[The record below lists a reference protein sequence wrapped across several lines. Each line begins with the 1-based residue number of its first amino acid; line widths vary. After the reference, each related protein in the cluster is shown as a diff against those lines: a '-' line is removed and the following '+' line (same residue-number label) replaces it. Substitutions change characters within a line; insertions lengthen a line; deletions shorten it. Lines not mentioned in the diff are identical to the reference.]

1 MARRRIPKKPDYEAV
16 RKHAARQLDA
26 LFTHLDRNRSTYA
39 DVNREF
45 YPLGVAGWTK
55 DSEDIADSELYD
67 EEHRMLTTMPLICRG
82 KGSAG
87 FNANL
92 TPPASPWFRL
102 KSSAVAEDKASHSR
116 KSALD
121 TVTEAAR
128 EVMSRSNTYKS
139 LAKLYDHLLV
149 NGFGCMLVTHDE
161 RYTVSVR
168 TLRPGTY
175 ALGIGSD
182 GMVNRCVRR
191 FAWTAEQIVDAF
203 GEAGVPER
211 IRNQYSN
218 VKRYYTVYNLIEP
231 HARNRNDK
239 IAAKTGLVEDFEYRS
254 IYWLKDGNDNDPQCG
269 VVEISG
275 FAVKPIIAPRFD
287 YELGD
292 TYGTSP
298 CINAL
303 SLARGAQTF
312 RYDTLNIS
320 GLRGNPPL
328 VVSAEFK
335 DEGFDAGRGG
345 INYARYGDQNRSMAL
360 PVFAQPPDAEDAR
373 KSLAEVVDE
382 IKTLLFVTAFQTIDS
397 LKMNKGVKTATEVDA
412 LVRENMEA
420 LGPVVMNLDRELLDP
435 LVSAVVH
442 YVLASGKLD
451 LDEDGLSAL
460 DGGEIEYVSQIH
472 IAARQTTIAT
482 LRDNAQLVLNL
493 SQVFPQAR
501 HRLDVDKTI
510 DKYAEL
516 TGCPEAIFA
525 DDADVEKARQADE
538 KAAQEM
544 QQLQQAETLSK
555 AAAAAGGM
563 PTDPEH
569 AGSRLVEALSG
580 GAL

>member
-1 MARRRIPKKPDYEAV
+1 MARRIPRKPDYEAV

-26 LFTHLDRNRSTYA
+26 LFTHLDRNRSVYA

-55 DSEDIADSELYD
+55 EAEDLADSELYD
-67 EEHRMLTTMPLICRG
+67 EEHRMLTTMPLICHG

-102 KSSAVAEDKASHSR
+102 KNSAASADEASHSR

-121 TVTEAAR
+121 KVTEAAR

-149 NGFGCMLVTHDE
+149 NGFGCMLVTRDE
-161 RYTVSVR
+161 RYTVNVR

-182 GMVNRCVRR
+182 GIVNRCVRR
-191 FAWTAEQIVDAF
+191 FAWTAEQIVDSF

-211 IRNQYSN
+211 IRTKYGN
-218 VKRYYTVYNLIEP
+218 VKAFFTVYNLIEP
-231 HARNRNDK
+231 HAKSRNDK
-239 IAAKTGLVEDFEYRS
+239 VAAKTGLAEDFEYRS
-254 IYWLKDGNDNDPQCG
+254 IYWLKDAGVNDPQAG
-269 VVEISG
+269 VLEISG

-298 CINAL
+298 CIKAL

-312 RYDTLNIS
+312 RFDTLNIS

-360 PVFAQPPDAEDAR
+360 PVFAQAPDAEDAR

-382 IKTLLFVTAFQTIDS
+382 MKTLLFVTAFQTIDS
-397 LKMNKGVKTATEVDA
+397 LKMSKGIRTATEVDA
-412 LVRENMEA
+412 LVRENMET

-442 YVLASGKLD
+442 YVLAGGGVD
-451 LDEDGLSAL
+451 LGADGEAAL

-472 IAARQTTIAT
+472 IAARQSSIAT
-482 LRDNAQLVLNL
+482 LRDNAQFVLGL
-493 SQVFPQAR
+493 SEVFPQAR
-501 HRLDVDKTI
+501 HRINVDRAI
-510 DKYAEL
+510 NKYAEL
-516 TGCPEAIFA
+516 TGCPEAMFA
-525 DDADVEKARQADE
+525 DETDVAAAREADAQAARQ
-538 KAAQEM
+538 QQQM
-544 QQLQQAETLSK
+544 QQLETVAK
-555 AAAAAGGM
+555 AAGTAGGM
-563 PTDPEH
+563 PTDDGH
-569 AGSRLVEALSG
+569 AGSRIVQALSG

>member
-1 MARRRIPKKPDYEAV
+1 MARRIAGKPDYEAV
-16 RKHAARQLDA
+16 RKHAARQLEA
-26 LFTHLDRNRSTYA
+26 LFGHLDRNRSLYA

-55 DSEDIADSELYD
+55 NAEDIADSELYD
-67 EEHRMLTTMPLICRG
+67 EEHRMLTTMPLICHG

-102 KSSAVAEDKASHSR
+102 KSSAATEESASHT
-116 KSALD
+116 KKTALD
-121 TVTEAAR
+121 KVTEAAR
-128 EVMSRSNTYKS
+128 EVMSRSNTYKA

-149 NGFGCMLVTHDE
+149 NGFGCMLVTHDD
-161 RYTVSVR
+161 RFTVNVR

-175 ALGIGSD
+175 ALGIGPD

-191 FAWTAEQIVDAF
+191 FAWTAEQIVDSF
-203 GEAGVPER
+203 GEDGVPER
-211 IRNQYSN
+211 IKNQYGN
-218 VKRYYTVYNLIEP
+218 VKRFYTVYNLVEP
-231 HARNRNDK
+231 HARSRKDK
-239 IAAKTGLVEDFEYRS
+239 VAAKTGLAEDFEYRS
-254 IYWLKDGNDNDPQCG
+254 VYWLKDADANDPQSG
-269 VVEISG
+269 VLEISG

-298 CINAL
+298 CIKAL

-320 GLRGNPPL
+320 ALRGNPPL

-345 INYARYGDQNRSMAL
+345 INYARYGDQNRSMAM

-373 KSLAEVVDE
+373 QSLAEVVDE
-382 IKTLLFVTAFQTIDS
+382 IKTMLFVTSFQTIDS

-442 YVLASGKLD
+442 YVLAEGRVD
-451 LDEDGLSAL
+451 LGPEGEAAL

-472 IAARQTTIAT
+472 IAARQSTIAT
-482 LRDNAQLVLNL
+482 LRDNAQLILNL
-493 SQVFPQAR
+493 SQAYPQAR
-501 HRLDVDKTI
+501 HRLDVDRTI

-525 DDADVEKARQADE
+525 DEKSVEKGREADAA
-538 KAAQEM
+538 AAQQQ
-544 QQLQQAETLSK
+544 QQLQAMEAGSK

-563 PTDPEH
+563 PIDDMH
-569 AGSRLVEALSG
+569 AGSRLVQALSG
-580 GAL
+580 GML

>member
-1 MARRRIPKKPDYEAV
+1 MARRIPKKPDYCAV

-55 DSEDIADSELYD
+55 QAEDIADSELYD

-102 KSSAVAEDKASHSR
+102 KSSASTEDTASHSQ

-121 TVTEAAR
+121 KMTEAAR

-149 NGFGCMLVTHDE
+149 NGFGCMLVTHDKK
-161 RYTVSVR
+161 YTVSVR

-191 FAWTAEQIVDAF
+191 FAWTAEQIVDSF

-211 IRNQYSN
+211 IRNQYTN
-218 VKRYYTVYNLIEP
+218 VKRFYTVYNLIEP
-231 HARNRNDK
+231 HFKNRNDK
-239 IAAKTGLVEDFEYRS
+239 IAAKTGLADDFEYRS
-254 IYWLKDGNDNDPQCG
+254 IYWLKDGNDNDPQAG

-275 FAVKPIIAPRFD
+275 FQVKPIIAPRFD
-287 YELGD
+287 YEIGD

-345 INYARYGDQNRSMAL
+345 INYTRFGDQNRSMAL

-373 KSLAEVVDE
+373 KSLAEVIDE
-382 IKTLLFVTAFQTIDS
+382 MKTLLFVTAFQTIDS

-412 LVRENMEA
+412 LICENMEA
-420 LGPVVMNLDRELLDP
+420 LGPVVINLDRELLDP

-442 YVLASGKLD
+442 YVLADGRID
-451 LDEDGLSAL
+451 LGAEGDAAL
-460 DGGEIEYVSQIH
+460 EGGEIEYVSQIH
-472 IAARQTTIAT
+472 IAARQATIAT

-493 SQVFPQAR
+493 SQAYPQTR
-501 HRLDVDKTI
+501 HKLNPDKFI

-516 TGCPEAIFA
+516 TGCPVAIFA
-525 DDADVEKARQADE
+525 DESDVKKAREAD
-538 KAAQEM
+538 A
-544 QQLQQAETLSK
+544 K
-555 AAAAAGGM
+555 AAAEQQQLAQMETVAKAAGTAGGM

-569 AGSRLVEALSG
+569 AGSRIVEALSG
-580 GAL
+580 GVL

>member
-1 MARRRIPKKPDYEAV
+1 MSRKVARKPDWEAV

-26 LFTHLDRNRSTYA
+26 LFTHLDRNRTTYA

-55 DSEDIADSELYD
+55 EAEDIADSELYD
-67 EEHRMLTTMPLICRG
+67 EEHRMLTTMPLVCHG

-102 KSSAVAEDKASHSR
+102 KSAAAVEDKASHA
-116 KSALD
+116 KKDALD
-121 TVTEAAR
+121 KVTEATR

-149 NGFGCMLVTHDE
+149 NGFACMLVTKDPK
-161 RYTVSVR
+161 YTVSVR

-203 GEAGVPER
+203 GDKGVPER
-211 IRNQYSN
+211 IRNQYGN
-218 VKRYYTVYNLIEP
+218 VKRYYTVYNLVEP
-231 HARNRNDK
+231 HARSRNDK
-239 IAAKTGLVEDFEYRS
+239 LAAKTGLDRDFEYRS
-254 IYWLKDGNDNDPQCG
+254 IYWLKDGNANDPQSG
-269 VVEISG
+269 VLEIAG
-275 FAVKPIIAPRFD
+275 FAVRPIIAPRFD

-298 CINAL
+298 CIKAL

-320 GLRGNPPL
+320 GLRGKPPL

-335 DEGFDAGRGG
+335 DEGFDADRGG
-345 INYARYGDQNRSMAL
+345 INYARFGDQNRSMAY

-373 KSLAEVVDE
+373 QSLAEVVDE
-382 IKTLLFVTAFQTIDS
+382 MKTLLFVTAFQTIDS
-397 LKMNKGVKTATEVDA
+397 LKMNKGVKTATEVAA
-412 LVRENMEA
+412 LVRENMET

-442 YVLASGKLD
+442 YVL
-451 LDEDGLSAL
+451 EDGRIDLGPDGEAAL
-460 DGGEIEYVSQIH
+460 AGGEIEYVSQIH
-472 IAARQTTIAT
+472 VAARQTTIAT

-493 SQVFPQAR
+493 SQAYPKAK
-501 HRLDVDKTI
+501 HRLDVDRLI

-525 DDADVEKARQADE
+525 DDADVQAARDADT
-538 KAAQEM
+538 KAAA
-544 QQLQQAETLSK
+544 QLAQLTQTEILAKS
-555 AAAAAGGM
+555 AAAAGGM
-563 PTDPEH
+563 PTDQEH
-569 AGSRLVEALSG
+569 AGSKIIEALSG
-580 GAL
+580 GVV

>member
-1 MARRRIPKKPDYEAV
+1 MARRIPRKPKYGEV
-16 RKHAARQLDA
+16 RKHAAKQLDA

-55 DSEDIADSELYD
+55 DAEDIADSELYD
-67 EEHRMLTTMPLICRG
+67 EEHRMLTTTPLICLG

-92 TPPASPWFRL
+92 TPPASAWFRL
-102 KSSAVAEDKASHSR
+102 KTSANAKDDASHAR
-116 KSALD
+116 KTALD
-121 TVTEAAR
+121 KVTEAAR

-139 LAKLYDHLLV
+139 LAKLYDHILV
-149 NGFGCMLVTHDE
+149 NGFGCMLVTHDS
-161 RYTVSVR
+161 RYTVNVR

-182 GMVNRCVRR
+182 GIVNRCVRR

-211 IRNQYSN
+211 IKNKYGD
-218 VKRYYTVYNLIEP
+218 VKRHYTVYNLIEP

-239 IAAKTGLVEDFEYRS
+239 LAAKTGLDEEFEYRS

-298 CINAL
+298 CIKAL

-312 RYDTLNIS
+312 RYDTLSIS
-320 GLRGNPPL
+320 GLRCNPPL

-335 DEGFDAGRGG
+335 DEGFNAGRGG
-345 INYARYGDQNRSMAL
+345 INYTRFGDQNRSMAM
-360 PVFAQPPDAEDAR
+360 PVFSQPPDAEDAR
-373 KSLAEVVDE
+373 QSLAEVIDE
-382 IKTLLFVTAFQTIDS
+382 MKTLLFVTAFQTIDS

-442 YVLASGKLD
+442 YVLADNRLD
-451 LDEDGLSAL
+451 LGEEGEAAL

-472 IAARQTTIAT
+472 IAARQSTIAT
-482 LRDNAQLVLNL
+482 LRDNAQFILNL
-493 SQVFPQAR
+493 SQAYPQAR
-501 HRLDVDKTI
+501 HRLDVDGTI
-510 DKYAEL
+510 DKYADL
-516 TGCPEAIFA
+516 TGCPEGIFA
-525 DDADVEKARQADE
+525 SDDKVDKARKADV
-538 KAAQEM
+538 KAAAEM
-544 QQLQQAETLSK
+544 KNLQQVETLSK
-555 AAAAAGGM
+555 AAATAGGM

-569 AGSRLVEALSG
+569 AGSKIVEALSG

>member
-1 MARRRIPKKPDYEAV
+1 MARRIPRKPDYGAV
-16 RKHAARQLDA
+16 RKHAAKQLDA
-26 LFTHLDRNRSTYA
+26 LFEHLDRNRSTYA

-55 DSEDIADSELYD
+55 EAEDIADSELYD
-67 EEHRMLTTMPLICRG
+67 EEHRMLTTMPLICHN

-92 TPPASPWFRL
+92 TPPASAWFRL
-102 KSSAVAEDKASHSR
+102 KSSATDDEASHAR

-121 TVTEAAR
+121 KVTEAAR

-139 LAKLYDHLLV
+139 LAKLYDHMLV
-149 NGFGCMLVTHDE
+149 NGFGCMLVTHDD
-161 RYTVSVR
+161 RYTVNVR

-175 ALGIGSD
+175 ALGIGAD
-182 GMVNRCVRR
+182 GIVNRCARR

-211 IRNQYSN
+211 IRNQYGN
-218 VKRYYTVYNLIEP
+218 VKRFYTVYNLVEP
-231 HARNRNDK
+231 HATNRNDK
-239 IAAKTGLVEDFEYRS
+239 LAAKTGLDKDFEYRS
-254 IYWLKDGNDNDPQCG
+254 IYWLKDGNDNDPQSG
-269 VVEISG
+269 VLEISG

-298 CINAL
+298 CIKAL
-303 SLARGAQTF
+303 SIARGAQTF
-312 RYDTLNIS
+312 RYDTLSIS

-335 DEGFDAGRGG
+335 DEGFNAGRGG
-345 INYARYGDQNRSMAL
+345 INYTRYGDQNRSMAK

-373 KSLAEVVDE
+373 ASLAEVIDE
-382 IKTLLFVTAFQTIDS
+382 MKTLLFVTAFQTIDS

-435 LVSAVVH
+435 LVSVVVH
-442 YVLASGKLD
+442 YVLADGRLD
-451 LDEDGLSAL
+451 LGPGGEEAL
-460 DGGEIEYVSQIH
+460 GGGEIEYISQIH
-472 IAARQTTIAT
+472 VAARQSTIAT
-482 LRDNAQLVLNL
+482 LRDNAQLILNL
-493 SQVFPQAR
+493 SQAYPQAR
-501 HRLDVDKTI
+501 HRLDVDGMI
-510 DKYAEL
+510 DKYADL
-516 TGCPEAIFA
+516 TGCPEGIFA
-525 DDADVEKARQADE
+525 SDDEVEKAREADV
-538 KAAQEM
+538 KAAAEQ
-544 QQLQQAETLSK
+544 QQLQQVETFSK

-563 PTDPEH
+563 PTDDQH
-569 AGSRLVEALSG
+569 AGSRLVQALSG
-580 GAL
+580 GML

>member
-1 MARRRIPKKPDYEAV
+1 MARRIARKPDYEAV
-16 RKHAARQLDA
+16 RKHAAKQLDA
-26 LFTHLDRNRSTYA
+26 LFDHLDRNRSLYA

-55 DSEDIADSELYD
+55 DAEDIADSELYD
-67 EEHRMLTTMPLICRG
+67 EEHRMLTTMPLVCHG

-102 KSSAVAEDKASHSR
+102 KSSATTEDMASHSR
-116 KSALD
+116 KTALD
-121 TVTEAAR
+121 KVTEAAR

-149 NGFGCMLVTHDE
+149 NGFGCMLVTRDE
-161 RYTVSVR
+161 KYTVNVR

-191 FAWTAEQIVDAF
+191 FAWTAEQIIDSF

-211 IRNQYSN
+211 IRNQYGN
-218 VKRYYTVYNLIEP
+218 VKRFYTVYNLVEP
-231 HARNRNDK
+231 HAKNRNDK
-239 IAAKTGLVEDFEYRS
+239 LAAKTGLDEDFEYRS
-254 IYWLKDGNDNDPQCG
+254 IYWLKDAGANDPQSG
-269 VVEISG
+269 ILEISG
-275 FAVKPIIAPRFD
+275 FAIKPIIAPRFD

-298 CINAL
+298 CIKAL

-312 RYDTLNIS
+312 RYDSLNIS

-382 IKTLLFVTAFQTIDS
+382 MKTLLFVTAFQTIDS
-397 LKMNKGVKTATEVDA
+397 LKMNRGVKTATEVDA

-442 YVLASGKLD
+442 YVLASGSLD
-451 LDEDGLSAL
+451 LGMDGEAAL
-460 DGGEIEYVSQIH
+460 EGGEIEYVSQIH
-472 IAARQTTIAT
+472 IAARQSTIAT
-482 LRDNAQLVLNL
+482 LKDNAQLILNL
-493 SQVFPQAR
+493 SQAYPKAR
-501 HRLDVDKTI
+501 HRLDVDGTI
-510 DKYAEL
+510 NKYAEL

-525 DDADVEKARQADE
+525 KEADVEAARAADE
-538 KAAQEM
+538 KAAAQA
-544 QQLQQAETLSK
+544 QQLQAIETGAK

-563 PTDPEH
+563 PIDEQH
-569 AGSRLVEALSG
+569 AGSRLMEALSG
-580 GAL
+580 GVM

>member
-1 MARRRIPKKPDYEAV
+1 MPRRIPRKPNHEAV
-16 RKHAARQLDA
+16 RKHAVRQFDA
-26 LFTHLDRNRSTYA
+26 LFAHLDRNRSVYA

-55 DSEDIADSELYD
+55 DAEDIADSELYD
-67 EEHRMLTTMPLICRG
+67 EEHRMLTTMPLICRS
-82 KGSAG
+82 KGSSG

-102 KSSAVAEDKASHSR
+102 KSSANAGDKASHSY
-116 KSALD
+116 KAALD
-121 TVTEAAR
+121 KVTEAAR
-128 EVMSRSNTYKS
+128 EIMSRSNTYKS

-149 NGFGCMLVTHDE
+149 NGFGCMLVTRDE
-161 RYTVSVR
+161 RYTVNVR

-182 GMVNRCVRR
+182 GIVNRCVRR
-191 FAWTAEQIVDAF
+191 FAWTAEQIVDSF

-211 IRNQYSN
+211 IRTKYGN
-218 VKRYYTVYNLIEP
+218 VKAFFTVYNLIEP
-231 HARNRNDK
+231 HAKSRNDK
-239 IAAKTGLVEDFEYRS
+239 IAAKTGLAEDFEYRS
-254 IYWLKDGNDNDPQCG
+254 IYWLKDAGVNDPQAG
-269 VVEISG
+269 ILEISG
-275 FAVKPIIAPRFD
+275 FAIKPIIAPRFD

-298 CINAL
+298 CIKCL

-345 INYARYGDQNRSMAL
+345 INYARFGDQNRSMAL

-373 KSLAEVVDE
+373 KSLAEVIDE
-382 IKTLLFVTAFQTIDS
+382 MKTLLFVTAFQTIDS
-397 LKMNKGVKTATEVDA
+397 LKTNKGVKTATEVDA
-412 LVRENMEA
+412 LVRENMET

-442 YVLASGKLD
+442 YVLAGGTID
-451 LDEDGLSAL
+451 LGEEGAAAL

-472 IAARQTTIAT
+472 VAARQSSIAT
-482 LRDNAQLVLNL
+482 LRDNAQFVLEL
-493 SQVFPQAR
+493 SKIYPQAR
-501 HRLDVDKTI
+501 HRIDVDKTI
-510 DKYAEL
+510 DKYADL

-525 DDADVEKARQADE
+525 SESDVKAARDADAKT
-538 KAAQEM
+538 AQQQ
-544 QQLQQAETLSK
+544 QQLQQVETLAKS
-555 AAAAAGGM
+555 AATAGGM
-563 PTDPEH
+563 PTDAEH
-569 AGSRLVEALSG
+569 AGSKIIEALSG
-580 GAL
+580 GVV

>member
-1 MARRRIPKKPDYEAV
+1 MARRIPRKPDYAAV
-16 RKHAARQLDA
+16 RKHAARQLEA
-26 LFTHLDRNRSTYA
+26 LFEHLDRNRSTYA

-55 DSEDIADSELYD
+55 EAEDIADSELYD
-67 EEHRMLTTMPLICRG
+67 EEHRMLTTMPIICRG

-87 FNANL
+87 FNSNL

-102 KSSAVAEDKASHSR
+102 KSSATSEDASHQR

-121 TVTEAAR
+121 KVTEAAR

-149 NGFGCMLVTHDE
+149 NGFGCMIVTRDE

-218 VKRYYTVYNLIEP
+218 VKRFWTVYNLVEP

-239 IAAKTGLVEDFEYRS
+239 VAAKTGLAEDFEYRS

-275 FAVKPIIAPRFD
+275 FTIKPIIAPRFD

-298 CINAL
+298 CIEAL

-360 PVFAQPPDAEDAR
+360 PVFATPPDAEDAR

-382 IKTLLFVTAFQTIDS
+382 IKTLLFVNAFQTIDS

-442 YVLASGKLD
+442 YIIADGGLD
-451 LDEDGLSAL
+451 LGADGESAL
-460 DGGEIEYVSQIH
+460 GDGEIEYISQIH
-472 IAARQTTIAT
+472 VAARQATIAT

-493 SQVFPQAR
+493 SQAYPKAR
-501 HRLDVDKTI
+501 HRLDVDGFI
-510 DKYAEL
+510 DKYSDL
-516 TGCPEAIFA
+516 TGCSESIFA
-525 DDADVEKARQADE
+525 DDKTVEDARAADV
-538 KAAQEM
+538 KAAAEQQRM
-544 QQLQQAETLSK
+544 QQVEALSK

-563 PTDPEH
+563 PTDDKH
-569 AGSRLVEALSG
+569 AGSRLVQALSG
-580 GAL
+580 GVL

>member
-1 MARRRIPKKPDYEAV
+1 MARRIPRKPDHEAV

-26 LFTHLDRNRSTYA
+26 LFTRLDRNRSIYA

-55 DSEDIADSELYD
+55 DAEDIADSELYD
-67 EEHRMLTTMPLICRG
+67 EEHRMLTTMPLICRS
-82 KGSAG
+82 KGSSG

-102 KSSAVAEDKASHSR
+102 KSSANAEDKASHSR

-121 TVTEAAR
+121 KVTEAAR
-128 EVMSRSNTYKS
+128 EIMSRSNTYKS

-149 NGFGCMLVTHDE
+149 NGFGCMLVTRDE
-161 RYTVSVR
+161 RYTVNVR

-182 GMVNRCVRR
+182 GIVNRCVRR
-191 FAWTAEQIVDAF
+191 FAWTAEQIIDSF
-203 GEAGVPER
+203 GDAGVPER
-211 IRNQYSN
+211 IRSKYSN
-218 VKRYYTVYNLIEP
+218 VKTFFTVYNLIEP
-231 HARNRNDK
+231 HAKSRNDK
-239 IAAKTGLVEDFEYRS
+239 IAAKTGLDQDFEYRS
-254 IYWLKDGNDNDPQCG
+254 IYWLKDAGVNDPQAG
-269 VVEISG
+269 ILEISG
-275 FAVKPIIAPRFD
+275 FAIKPIIAPRFD

-312 RYDTLNIS
+312 RFDTLNIS

-345 INYARYGDQNRSMAL
+345 MNYARYGDQNRSLAL

-373 KSLAEVVDE
+373 KSLAEVIDE
-382 IKTLLFVTAFQTIDS
+382 MKTLLFVTAFQTIDS
-397 LKMNKGVKTATEVDA
+397 LKMHKGEMTATEVDA
-412 LVRENMEA
+412 LVRENMET

-442 YVLASGKLD
+442 YVLAGGTID
-451 LDEDGLSAL
+451 LGEEGAAAL

-472 IAARQTTIAT
+472 VAARQTTIAT
-482 LRDNAQLVLNL
+482 LKNNAQFVLDL
-493 SQVFPQAR
+493 SKIYPQAR

-510 DKYAEL
+510 DKYADL

-525 DDADVEKARQADE
+525 SEADAKAAREADA
-538 KAAQEM
+538 KAAQQQ
-544 QQLQQAETLSK
+544 QQLQQLETVAK
-555 AAAAAGGM
+555 AAGTAGGM
-563 PTDPEH
+563 PTDDEH
-569 AGSRLVEALSG
+569 AGSKIVQALSG

>member
-1 MARRRIPKKPDYEAV
+1 MARRIARKPDYGAV

-26 LFTHLDRNRSTYA
+26 LFEHLDRNRSTYA

-55 DSEDIADSELYD
+55 EAEDIADSELYD
-67 EEHRMLTTMPLICRG
+67 EEHRMLTTMPLVCHG

-102 KSSAVAEDKASHSR
+102 KSSANAGDRASHSA

-121 TVTEAAR
+121 RVTEAAR

-149 NGFGCMLVTHDE
+149 NGFGCMLVTHDS
-161 RYTVSVR
+161 RYTVNVR

-182 GMVNRCVRR
+182 GIVNRCVRR

-203 GEAGVPER
+203 GEDGVPER
-211 IRNQYSN
+211 IRNQYGN
-218 VKRYYTVYNLIEP
+218 VKRFYTVYNLVEP

-239 IAAKTGLVEDFEYRS
+239 LAAKTGLDKDFEYRS
-254 IYWLKDGNDNDPQCG
+254 IYWLKDGNDNDPQSG
-269 VVEISG
+269 VLEISG

-298 CINAL
+298 CIKAL

-312 RYDTLNIS
+312 RYDALNIS
-320 GLRGNPPL
+320 ALRGNPPL

-345 INYARYGDQNRSMAL
+345 INYARFGDQSRSMAM

-373 KSLAEVVDE
+373 ESLAEVVDE
-382 IKTLLFVTAFQTIDS
+382 MKTLLFVTAFQTIDS

-442 YVLASGKLD
+442 YVLADGRID
-451 LDEDGLSAL
+451 LGADGESAL
-460 DGGEIEYVSQIH
+460 EGGEIEYVSQIH
-472 IAARQTTIAT
+472 IAARQSTIAT
-482 LRDNAQLVLNL
+482 LRDNAQFVLGL
-493 SQVFPQAR
+493 SQVYPQAR
-501 HRLDVDKTI
+501 HRLDVDGTI

-516 TGCPEAIFA
+516 TGCPEAMFA
-525 DDADVEKARQADE
+525 DEDAVQAAREADAQAAE
-538 KAAQEM
+538 Q
-544 QQLQQAETLSK
+544 QRQLQAMETGAK

-563 PTDPEH
+563 PTDGQH
-569 AGSRLVEALSG
+569 AGSRLMEALSG
-580 GAL
+580 GVM